1 METSEYDGVVSRL
14 GDVLNSTEDNRYY
27 FEMTSSQSLLELS
40 QAQRYV
46 MVYTDPT
53 TNLRDTIS
61 PGENTIYNDSRERG
75 ICVCVQM
82 SGRRTRQVAMIIRKI
97 FRR

>member
-1 METSEYDGVVSRL
+1 
-14 GDVLNSTEDNRYY
+14 
-27 FEMTSSQSLLELS
+27 MTSSQSLLELS

-61 PGENTIYNDSRERG
+61 PGENTIYNDSREMG
-75 ICVCVQM
+75 GFGFCVRNV
-82 SGRRTRQVAMIIRKI
+82 RTTYTASRMIIRKI